1 VNVRWAFFCLGECR
15 VSVECKVCVVSFIMY
30 GHSELHFLLWDGI
43 GEIDHMVGE
52 QC

>member
-1 VNVRWAFFCLGECR
+1 VNVRWACFCGAECR
-15 VSVECKVCVVSFIMY
+15 VSVECKVGVVSFIMNRH
-30 GHSELHFLLWDGI
+30 GELRFLLWDGI